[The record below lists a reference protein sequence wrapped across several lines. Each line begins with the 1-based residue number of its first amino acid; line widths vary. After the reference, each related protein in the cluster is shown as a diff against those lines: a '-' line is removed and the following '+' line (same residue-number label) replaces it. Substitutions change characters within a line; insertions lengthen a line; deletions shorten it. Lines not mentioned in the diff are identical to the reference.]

1 VQADAAAPGKD
12 EMTESVVRRERVG
25 RSLRLTI
32 DRPEQ
37 RNALS
42 NEVFTALRAGLAE
55 AAADR
60 EVRAVVLAGAGD
72 KAFCAG
78 GDLRQM
84 GEDGDALSAHRGRA
98 GLAGVVRDLWELGK
112 PTIARVQGYALAG
125 GFGLAAACDFVV
137 ASERAVFGVPEAGVG
152 LWPYMITVPLLQS
165 MPPKDVLRLM
175 LTGRRIDAAE
185 ARRLGVVSDVVP
197 HEGLDKAVD
206 DLMDELAQAAP
217 QAVSLG
223 RTTFYSVLNHDVD
236 ARLRM
241 LEASLTVNLGL
252 EDAREGL
259 AAFAEKRQPAW
270 RDPS

>member
-1 VQADAAAPGKD
+1 MNDD
-12 EMTESVVRRERVG
+12 VVTRQRKG
-25 RSLRLTI
+25 SALHLTI
-32 DRPEQ
+32 NRPDR

-42 NEVFTALRAGLAE
+42 NEVFAELRAGLAE
-55 AAADR
+55 ARSDSA
-60 EVRAVVLAGAGD
+60 VRVVVLAGAGE

-84 GEDGDALSAHRGRA
+84 GEDGDELAAHRGRA
-98 GLAGVVRDLWELGK
+98 GLAGVLRDLWELGK

-125 GFGLAAACDFVV
+125 GFGLAAACDFLV
-137 ASERAVFGVPEAGVG
+137 ASDRAVFGVPEAGVG
-152 LWPYMITVPLLQS
+152 LWPYMITVPLLHA
-165 MPPKDVLRLM
+165 MPPKDALRLM

-185 ARRLGVVSDVVP
+185 GRRLGVVSDVVP
-197 HEGLDKAVD
+197 HDTLDTAVAE
-206 DLMDELAQAAP
+206 LVDELSMAAP

-223 RTTFYSVLNHDVD
+223 RTTFYAVLNNDVD

-259 AAFAEKRQPAW
+259 AAFAEKRRPAW
-270 RDPS
+270 QGQR